1 MNAVSRQTAI
11 IWAFATLLM
20 LPALAI
26 GHIIS
31 DNSFT
36 NVNWSEGFAQQL
48 FSGHLYPRWLP
59 AMNAGA
65 GSPVFYFY
73 APLPFYLTAPFHLLV
88 GKRLAVLLGMWL
100 MLGLSG
106 QAFLALAA
114 SFVRTRIALIA
125 ALAYMAMPYHF
136 LVDVWLR
143 SDLGELG
150 AYIFMP
156 LCLLGA
162 LRLAAGPIWTFVL
175 AASLAGLLLSHLPL
189 ALLFAPFLTAF
200 CLYAAWQGDSLT
212 VLVRGATAAFLG
224 LGLSASYVVP
234 ALLLQHLI
242 HADHWSIYRPG
253 DNLLFVRLGFAFEL
267 FLDASALIVAA
278 LLAIYL
284 WGLFASAQW
293 RRAAPWI
300 GAAAAAF
307 LLTSPVAYFVWPLL
321 PSIFDKV
328 QFAWR
333 SLALLDI
340 AFCMLLAYTL
350 EEGFWKSKIVFRTAL
365 FGVVAIVSLFIV
377 YQGRKGSLPLKGPL
391 LVYEDIEIARHA
403 ETLEYLPSCRPF
415 QRGDLSDGSAA
426 LIAEHVIKEKP
437 RDEVPVFYYPFIDVR
452 WKGTPL
458 PIACDP
464 KTGFIVVGRHAG
476 DSVIGT
482 HQLAPE
488 RWGNWIEAA
497 SLGIWLLGVLFVTRK
512 RSAAPAGNEAR
523 HETVPKL
530 DY

>member
-1 MNAVSRQTAI
+1 MSAVSRPTAM
-11 IWAFATLLM
+11 IWAFATLVM

-36 NVNWSEGFAQQL
+36 NVNWSAGFAQQL
-48 FSGHLYPRWLP
+48 FSGQLYPRWLP

-73 APLPFYLTAPFHLLV
+73 APLPFYLTAPFHLFV

-106 QAFLALAA
+106 QAFHALAA
-114 SFVRTRIALIA
+114 SFVRARIALIA
-125 ALAYMAMPYHF
+125 SLAYMAMPYHF

-156 LCLLGA
+156 LCLLCA
-162 LRLAAGPIWTFVL
+162 LRLAAGPIWTFAL

-200 CLYAAWQGDSLT
+200 CLYAAFRGDAQA
-212 VLVRGATAAFLG
+212 VIVRGATAAFLG
-224 LGLSASYVVP
+224 LGLAAAYIVP

-242 HADHWSIYRPG
+242 HADHWSIYRPVN
-253 DNLLFVRLGFAFEL
+253 NLLFVRLRFAFEL

-278 LLAIYL
+278 LIAIYIR
-284 WGLFASAQW
+284 GLFASTQW

-300 GAAAAAF
+300 GLAAAAF
-307 LLTSPVAYFVWPLL
+307 LLTSPLALFVWPLL

-350 EEGFWKSKIVFRTAL
+350 EEGFWKPKIVFRTGLIGLVAIAAL
-365 FGVVAIVSLFIV
+365 FLV
-377 YQGRKGSLPLKGPL
+377 YQGRKANFAPTGEL
-391 LVYEDIEIARHA
+391 LAYENVQIARHA

-415 QRGDLSDGSAA
+415 QDGDMSDGTSA
-426 LIAEHVIKEKP
+426 LIVERVIKERP
-437 RDEVPVFYYPFIDVR
+437 PGELPVFHYPFLDVYS
-452 WKGTPL
+452 KGVAISTR
-458 PIACDP
+458 CDRR
-464 KTGFIVVGRHAG
+464 TGFIVVGPHSDG
-476 DSVIGT
+476 LVIGT
-482 HQLAPE
+482 HLLEPE
-488 RWGNWIEAA
+488 RMGNIVEAA
-497 SLGIWLLGVLFVTRK
+497 SLAICLLGVIFSTRK
-512 RSAAPAGNEAR
+512 RSAGQARNKARRAPLPE
-523 HETVPKL
+523 L